1 MNKLHR
7 YFVATVCLALLCP
20 PAEAHDQVPGTPQD
34 HPIALVGGLVHV
46 IDDDPIENGT
56 VVFDAGKITAVGKKV
71 QLPDN
76 CETIDVTGMHVY
88 PGLMESISDMGLTE
102 IASTRATVD
111 TFEVGDENPNL
122 RPWVAVN
129 PDSELI
135 PVARAGGVLL
145 TSIAPRRGS
154 IRGQSAVI
162 QLDGWTYKDMLLQPD
177 TGMLVSW
184 RSFESREED
193 PAERAKERDER
204 IKRLSDRFEVAA
216 RYAIAREARP
226 DWTPTDLRLEAML
239 PVLNG
244 ESPMII
250 EADRRREIEAAV
262 TFCAERG
269 IRAIIYGGYDAPLCA
284 DLLKNYDV
292 PVIVHGTYRL
302 PLRRD
307 DPFDHPYTLPKRLKD
322 LGVRFAIGGEG
333 AGRPNGASGARN
345 LPYHAG
351 VAVAYGLE
359 PKDAIR
365 AITLAP
371 AEIMGVSDRVG
382 SIKVGKNATLFVADG
397 DILLTE
403 THVTDAYISG
413 AKVDLGSKHK
423 TLAAKY
429 RQKYSD

>member
-1 MNKLHR
+1 MKNLHR
-7 YFVATVCLALLCP
+7 YIVAATLLIACQS
-20 PAEAHDQVPGTPQD
+20 AQAHDQVPGTPQA

-46 IDDDPIENGT
+46 IQGDRIENGT
-56 VVFDAGKITAVGKKV
+56 VLFEDGKITAVGKKV
-71 QLPDN
+71 RLPAD
-76 CETIDVTGMHVY
+76 CQTIDVKGMHVY
-88 PGLMESISDMGLTE
+88 PGLLESISNMGLTE
-102 IASTRATVD
+102 IASTPATVD
-111 TFEVGDENPNL
+111 TFEVGDDNPNL

-162 QLDGWTYKDMLLQPD
+162 QLDGWTYKDMLLQAD
-177 TGMLVSW
+177 TGMLISW
-184 RSFESREED
+184 RSFDSREDD
-193 PAERAKERDER
+193 PVKRAKERDER
-204 IKRLSDRFEVAA
+204 RKRLSDRFEIAA

-244 ESPMII
+244 ESPLII

-262 TFCAERG
+262 TFCAERE
-269 IRAIIYGGYDAPLCA
+269 IRAIIYGGYDAPSCA
-284 DLLKNYDV
+284 ELLKKYDV

-307 DPFDHPYTLPKRLKD
+307 DPFDHPYTLPKRLND
-322 LGVRFAIGGEG
+322 LGIRFAIGGEG
-333 AGRPNGASGARN
+333 AGQPNGASGARN

-351 VAVAYGLE
+351 VAVAYGLA
-359 PKDAIR
+359 PADALR
-365 AITLAP
+365 AITLGP
-371 AEIMGVSDRVG
+371 AEIMGIADRVG
-382 SIKVGKNATLFVADG
+382 SIEVGKNATLFVADG

-429 RQKYSD
+429 RRKYDD